1 MLKKDRAK
9 AGCLV
14 LFIAGMVLILLT
26 DNPSITSVHGDSSGP
41 PAGYTDA
48 PFELTCATSGCHGGS
63 EINSG
68 SGSFSVT
75 GPKFYVPG
83 ETYEITVKHTTN
95 DSSRRRWGF
104 QVTGLSG
111 DRSRGGTFQ
120 NTNNNTV
127 ILDDNNGPNGARQYI
142 EQSLSGTFAGQ
153 RDQATWTFNWEAPA
167 TDEGAVVLYAAGTQA
182 NNNSSRSGDQVYTA
196 AHVILSGP
204 PEIVNVRLD
213 GKKLVLEGENFD
225 VGGQVFMD
233 GVKLKKTG
241 NFDPFN
247 LARVLIAKKAGKKI
261 ARDQIVSLQV
271 RNPDGMLSNTYL
283 FSRPN

>member
-9 AGCLV
+9 AVGLV
-14 LFIAGMVLILLT
+14 LFIAGVVLILLT
-26 DNPSITSVHGDSSGP
+26 DNPSVTSVHGNSSGP

-48 PFELTCATSGCHGGS
+48 PFELTCATSGCHGGN

-68 SGSFSVT
+68 SGQFTVT

-83 ETYEITVKHTTN
+83 QTYEITVRHTTN

-104 QVTGLSG
+104 QVTALSG

-120 NTNNNTV
+120 NTNNNTI
-127 ILDDNNGPNGARQYI
+127 ILDDDGPGGERQYI
-142 EQSLSGTFAGQ
+142 EQNLSGTFAGQ
-153 RDQATWTFNWEAPA
+153 TGQASWTFNWEAPS
-167 TDEGAVVLYAAGTQA
+167 TDEGAIVLYAAGSQA
-182 NNNSSRSGDQVYTA
+182 NNNNSRNGDQIYTA

-204 PEIVNVRLD
+204 PEIVNVRIE
-213 GKKLVLEGENFD
+213 GKKLILEGENFD

-233 GVKLKKTG
+233 GVRQKKTG
-241 NFDPFN
+241 NFDAFS
-247 LARVLIAKKAGKKI
+247 LARVLIAKKTGKKI
-261 ARDQIVSLQV
+261 EPGQTVQLQV

-283 FSRPN
+283 FMRPN